1 MGKLTV
7 LSTTN
12 SSVDLGERLVTC
24 WTPDQRIPAET
35 AAKLPSA
42 ITEAEEAVRPV
53 DAKTLAVLLAQS
65 LKVWKLP
72 EDWDDIAPFYREA
85 FEDVPLDLVQ
95 AALKHCR
102 MTIKWFPKVSELRAP
117 IDAELRR
124 RRDVLRRLRT
134 MELKAARGDVEEPAL
149 RVVPTPEEKAAAEEI
164 AIKTK
169 LMLASLEI
177 KRVPADEPEDE
188 ATAERKSRR
197 RGLYAEAYAAFRKTH
212 EQGPPMP
219 PNAGVPS

>member
-1 MGKLTV
+1 M
-7 LSTTN
+7 
-12 SSVDLGERLVTC
+12 
-24 WTPDQRIPAET
+24 
-35 AAKLPSA
+35 PSA
-42 ITEAEEAVRPV
+42 ITEAEAAVRPV

-95 AALKHCR
+95 SALKHCR

-117 IDAELRR
+117 IDAELSR

-149 RVVPTPEEKAAAEEI
+149 RVVPTPEQKAEAEVI
-164 AIKTK
+164 ATKTK

-177 KRVPADEPEDE
+177 KRVPVDEPEDE
-188 ATAERKSRR
+188 AAAERKSRR
-197 RGLYAEAYAAFRKTH
+197 RGLYAEAYAEFRKTH
-212 EQGPPMP
+212 EHGPPMP
-219 PNAGVPS
+219 PSEETQS